1 MNDYQKF
8 IAISRYAR
16 WLPNENRRETW
27 EETVNRY
34 VDFMSLKVKG
44 HLPVQ
49 QIKDAITNL
58 EVMPSMRALMT
69 AGLALRET
77 TQQDTT
83 VAIYPSMIQSLLM
96 KQCTYYC
103 VVQVLGSLWKDSMST
118 NYQRYHKQ
126 WMKLTLL

>member
-77 TQQDTT
+77 IQQDTT
-83 VAIYPSMIQSLLM
+83 VATFLLMTQSLLM
-96 KQCTYYC
+96 RRCIYYC
-103 VVQVLGSLWKDSMST
+103 VVQVLGSLWRDSTSIS
-118 NYQRYHKQ
+118 YLRYHKQ
-126 WMKLTLL
+126 